1 MSKFSPISLE
11 GTVVGLLF
19 SKTGVEIREAVA
31 EKIGTLAN
39 EVTELKE
46 SIQDVD
52 EFLESK
58 EDELEEL
65 NVLYSERH
73 GEKDAQ
79 SRPFRRQIDEV
90 QKAWGDKEFEFN
102 RETER
107 LVGEKA
113 VVFGECFKDF
123 SERFAEIDELA
134 DEVEDMNPVMLLQA
148 AGASMDSLSLT
159 GSTSGTRTMGS
170 MRRVADTNPCS
181 EVSLLPTEQ
190 DNAAARLATLR
201 GKVITYRNKIAL
213 IKGRIDMLKD
223 EVDELRLVSRHLKD
237 EREYTLDL
245 DRLSALGFRWRN

>member
-65 NVLYSERH
+65 NVLYAERH
-73 GEKDAQ
+73 DKKDAQ

-113 VVFGECFKDF
+113 VVFEEGFKDF
-123 SERFAEIDELA
+123 SERFVEIDELA
-134 DEVEDMNPVMLLQA
+134 DEVEDINANTVMFAQV
-148 AGASMDSLSLT
+148 AGASPDGITLA
-159 GSTSGTRTMGS
+159 GGTSGTRAMS
-170 MRRVADTNPCS
+170 MRRVTN
-181 EVSLLPTEQ
+181 VNDDFLPTEQ

-213 IKGRIDMLKD
+213 IKGRIDVLKD

-245 DRLSALGFRWRN
+245 DRLSALGFEA

>member
-1 MSKFSPISLE
+1 MNKFSPISLE

-73 GEKDAQ
+73 DDKDAQ

-113 VVFGECFKDF
+113 VVFEEGFKDF

-134 DEVEDMNPVMLLQA
+134 DEVEDINNPTLYIQSANSQVD
-148 AGASMDSLSLT
+148 GITSI
-159 GSTSGTRTMGS
+159 GSTSGARVMS
-170 MRRVADTNPCS
+170 MRRVDN
-181 EVSLLPTEQ
+181 VNDDFLPTEQ
-190 DNAAARLATLR
+190 DKAAARLATLR

-213 IKGRIDMLKD
+213 IKGRIDVLED

-245 DRLSALGFRWRN
+245 DRLSVLGFEA